1 MLKLVIKDNKKKWCH
16 AKKLSGFKKKQD
28 EKEE

>member
-1 MLKLVIKDNKKKWCH
+1 MLKLVIKDNKKKWCYT
-16 AKKLSGFKKKQD
+16 KKLSDFKKKQD